1 MMADSSVPARPG
13 WTDSREGDWAVGGA
27 VVGLAAALLQMVA
40 RRWVGRREDVVG
52 YRGREE
58 VVGYR
63 GRQANR
69 RMNQVRNRDIVSLD
83 KNDDFKPAPLNDEV
97 FDNIETEYYKR
108 QYTKHT
114 GYGIQH
120 QKYDLGNLNT
130 DFGKPTITEGE

>member
-1 MMADSSVPARPG
+1 M
-13 WTDSREGDWAVGGA
+13 
-27 VVGLAAALLQMVA
+27 
-40 RRWVGRREDVVG
+40 
-52 YRGREE
+52 GREE

-63 GRQANR
+63 GRQANM

-83 KNDDFKPAPLNDEV
+83 KIDDFKPAPLNDEV

-114 GYGIQH
+114 GHGTQH

-130 DFGKPTITEGE
+130 DFSKHAITEGEQ